1 MSGAEH
7 VRGVDMIHVIA
18 TIEVYPGARDS
29 FLREFE
35 TLKADVM
42 GEDGCIEYG
51 AAIGVDLD
59 LAQGGDY
66 AWASAVSTAVVI
78 IEKWSSME
86 TWKTHL
92 TAPHM
97 NTYRARTKNLV
108 TARNVQVLAPVAVAP
123 SAVLGADKPA
133 STLPFSLK

>member
-1 MSGAEH
+1 MSSELT
-7 VRGVDMIHVIA
+7 MIHVIA
-18 TIEVYPGARDS
+18 TIEVCPGARDA

-35 TLKADVM
+35 TLKAEVI

-66 AWASAVSTAVVI
+66 AWASAVSNAVVI

-86 TWKTHL
+86 TWKAHVF
-92 TAPHM
+92 APHM
-97 NTYRARTKNLV
+97 DTYRARTKDLV
-108 TARNVQVLAPVAVAP
+108 TARNVQVLAPVTDAVAP
-123 SAVLGADKPA
+123 SAVLG
-133 STLPFSLK
+133 SRCVNR